1 MLTTG
6 RLAAHADMTVRPVR
20 DASGY
25 RRYDVQAMV
34 DPPHQR
40 ANGAH
45 RTRCLDHGGRT
56 LTAADW
62 DPDDPGLTELAAAMA
77 AWDAHP

>member
-6 RLAAHADMTVRPVR
+6 RLAAHAGVTVRAVR

-25 RRYDVQAMV
+25 RRYDVQAVV
-34 DPPHQR
+34 DPRHQR
-40 ANGAH
+40 AN
-45 RTRCLDHGGRT
+45 
-56 LTAADW
+56 
-62 DPDDPGLTELAAAMA
+62 PDDPRLTELAAAMA

>member
-25 RRYDVQAMV
+25 RRYDVQAVV
-34 DPPHQR
+34 DPRHQR
-40 ANGAH
+40 AN
-45 RTRCLDHGGRT
+45 
-56 LTAADW
+56 
-62 DPDDPGLTELAAAMA
+62 PDDPGLTELAAAMA
-77 AWDAHP
+77 A